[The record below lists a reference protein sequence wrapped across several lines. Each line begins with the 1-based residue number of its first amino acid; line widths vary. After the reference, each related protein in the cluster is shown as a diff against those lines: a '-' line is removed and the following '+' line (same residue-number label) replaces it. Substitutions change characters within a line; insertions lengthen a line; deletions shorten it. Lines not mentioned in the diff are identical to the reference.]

1 MALYDERM
9 RILREVQ
16 EGKLSKPEA
25 TRLLQNLALSQQSE
39 PQTSQM
45 PAEVRNAPGLM
56 NPRML
61 RIRKRKFQSG
71 ETIYEL
77 IFQASLIEAAK
88 RIGAHFSP
96 SLDKMTHKELEELL
110 LTHVPGILFDEEDI
124 ANQTCIESFL
134 F

>member
-1 MALYDERM
+1 MNLYEERM
-9 RILREVQ
+9 HILREVQ

-39 PQTSQM
+39 AQVSQM
-45 PAEVRNAPGLM
+45 PTTVRDAPGLM

-61 RIRKRKFQSG
+61 RIRKRHLVSG

-88 RIGAHFSP
+88 RIGARFSP
-96 SLDKMTHKELEELL
+96 SLDKLNHKEIEELL
-110 LTHVPGILFDEEDI
+110 LTHVPGILFDEEDLV
-124 ANQTCIESFL
+124 NQTYTESFL

>member
-1 MALYDERM
+1 MNLYEERM
-9 RILREVQ
+9 HILREVQ

-39 PQTSQM
+39 AQVSQM
-45 PAEVRNAPGLM
+45 PTAVRDAPGLM

-61 RIRKRKFQSG
+61 RIRKRHLVSG

-88 RIGAHFSP
+88 RIGARFSP
-96 SLDKMTHKELEELL
+96 SLDKLTHKEIEELL
-110 LTHVPGILFDEEDI
+110 LTHVPGILFDEEDHV
-124 ANQTCIESFL
+124 NQICTESFL

>member
-1 MALYDERM
+1 MTLYEERM

-39 PQTSQM
+39 PQASQM
-45 PAEVRNAPGLM
+45 LADVRNAPGLM

-61 RIRKRKFQSG
+61 RIRKRRLETD

-77 IFQASLIEAAK
+77 VFQASLIEAAK
-88 RIGAHFSP
+88 RIGARFSP

-110 LTHVPGILFDEEDI
+110 LTHKPGLLFDEEDS
-124 ANQTCIESFL
+124 ANQTCTESFL